1 LATGHPAWPIDP
13 AWDFAPLVISL
24 VLLALLP
31 IARVP
36 LRLPVVVV
44 VFVAGLLIDGVTDAL
59 GIPFI
64 DIVAALL
71 AVSLLLSLRTSHA
84 D

>member
-1 LATGHPAWPIDP
+1 
-13 AWDFAPLVISL
+13 LVISL

-31 IARVP
+31 LARVP
-36 LRLPVVVV
+36 VRIPVVVG
-44 VFVAGLLIDGVTDAL
+44 VFVAGLLIDSLTDAL
-59 GIPFI
+59 GIPFV